1 MKKIPLRSL
10 LGFLLLIS
18 TQRLGAVPDFH
29 ADVAPILRDYCCG
42 CHGGKEKEGEL
53 NLETYA
59 SLKAGG
65 EHNSPLPNGSPGESL
80 LQKVIRNGKPAM
92 PPKKEPQPTEAELAV
107 LEAWLL
113 AGAPGP
119 SAPDVSILSLVT
131 VPDLELPVVA
141 SRSVTAAAASPDG
154 RFLAVGRYHKVE
166 IMELTT
172 RKVLRELSGLPG
184 KVTALAFSK
193 DGKRLAVGSG
203 VVGRSGSAWVWSLDS
218 RDAPLKFESGHT
230 DLLYTV
236 RFSPDERLLATAG
249 YDSKV
254 VLWDAESGQ
263 PLRTLSGHNGAVF
276 GVAFNADGSLLAS
289 ASGDQTV
296 KVWRVRDGERL
307 DTLKEPQ
314 GEVFDVC
321 FTPDGNQLLAVAA
334 DRRIRLWAL
343 KSRERPEINPLVE
356 ARFAHESGINR
367 MGISPAGDCLVT
379 TAWDRSLKVWS
390 LPALELLEDYAPQAD
405 NVTALEVLDK
415 ERLLVARMDGSLDVL
430 GLPKPPRTEVAPVAA
445 QTAMVSERPLES
457 AALPVLTEIEPNG
470 VTGLAQVVN
479 IPAEIRGEIGHPGDV
494 DIFLFHSQ
502 KGESWVFEVVAERE
516 KSTLDSRLEVR
527 SAKGEP
533 IERVALQAIRSSWLS
548 FRGKN
553 SEASNDFRI
562 QHYSEMELNELV
574 YCNGEVFKLWM
585 YPSGPDSGFTVYP
598 GQGNRQNYYDT
609 TALAHPL
616 GQTVYTVRALPPGAQ
631 PASNGLPIFRL
642 PYENDDDSSREG
654 GHDSVL
660 HFLAPEDGDF
670 QLRITDARGFGNA
683 RSTYRLL
690 CRRSEPDF
698 TVSVSSG
705 AKPSVSPGSGREF
718 QITAKRKDGFEGEIR
733 VDVTDL
739 PPGFSATTPLF
750 IEPEQTFAWGAIY
763 AEAGITKPTPEVGA
777 RTRLVAS
784 GSINGRVVSHS
795 FPGLG
800 EIKVAPAP
808 KVTVKVLPSNGD
820 STSMDK
826 PVEFTLRPGETI
838 SARVRAERLDFKGRI
853 ELGGNDSARN
863 LPHGVYVDNIGLNGL
878 LIPEEETEREFFLT
892 AAKWVQDSDRTF
904 FLRAKGDGGQVG
916 PPLLLHI
923 RR

>member
-1 MKKIPLRSL
+1 MRSL
-10 LGFLLLIS
+10 LAFLLLIS
-18 TQRLGAVPDFH
+18 PRMLGAVPDFH

-59 SLKAGG
+59 ALKAGG
-65 EHNSPLPNGSPGESL
+65 EHKSPLPDGSPGDSL
-80 LQKVIRNGKPAM
+80 LQKVIRRGKPAM
-92 PPKKEPQPTEAELAV
+92 PPKKEPQPTESELAV
-107 LEAWLL
+107 LEAWLK

-119 SAPDVSILSLVT
+119 TAPDVSILSLVT
-131 VPDLELPVVA
+131 VPDLALPVA
-141 SRSVTAAAASPDG
+141 PSKAVTAAAASPDG
-154 RFLAVGRYHKVE
+154 RFIAVGSYHKVE
-166 IMELTT
+166 LQELST
-172 RKVLRELSGLPG
+172 RKVVRELTGLSG
-184 KVTALAFSK
+184 KVTSLAFSK
-193 DGKRLAVGSG
+193 DGKRLAVSSG
-203 VVGRSGSAWVWSLDS
+203 VAGRSGSAWVWRLDS
-218 RDAPLKFESGHT
+218 EDAPLKFEGSHT

-249 YDSKV
+249 YDAKI
-254 VLWDAESGQ
+254 VLWDVQSGK

-276 GVAFNADGSLLAS
+276 GVAFNPDGSLLAS

-343 KSRERPEINPLVE
+343 KSRERSEINPLLE
-356 ARFAHESGINR
+356 ARFAHEAVINR
-367 MGISPAGDCLVT
+367 VGISPEGDRLVT

-390 LPALELLEDYAPQAD
+390 LPALELLEDYPRQTD
-405 NVTALEVLDK
+405 NVTALQVLDK
-415 ERLLVARMDGSLDVL
+415 GRLLVARMNGSVDIL
-430 GLPKPPRTEVAPVAA
+430 
-445 QTAMVSERPLES
+445 
-457 AALPVLTEIEPNG
+457 ALPVPPGAEVASTASPEAIIREMPSESTPLPVITEIEPNG
-470 VTGLAQVVN
+470 VTELAQVVK

-494 DIFLFHSQ
+494 DVFLFHSR
-502 KGESWVFEVVAERE
+502 KAEEWVFEVVAERE
-516 KSTLDSRLEVR
+516 KSTLDSRLEIR
-527 SAKGEP
+527 SALGEP

-585 YPSGPDSGFTVYP
+585 YPNGPDSGFTVYP
-598 GQGNRQNYYDT
+598 GIGNRQNYFDT

-616 GQTVYTVRALPPGAQ
+616 GQTVYTVRPLAPGAQ
-631 PASNGLPIFRL
+631 PPPNGLPVFRL

-660 HFLAPEDGDF
+660 HFIAPEDGDF
-670 QLRITDARGFGNA
+670 QLRITDSRGFGDA
-683 RSTYRLL
+683 HAAYRLL
-690 CRRSEPDF
+690 CRRSQPDF
-698 TVSVSSG
+698 TVSISSG
-705 AKPSVSPGSGREF
+705 AKPAVSPGSGREF

-739 PPGFSATTPLF
+739 PPGFSATTPLI
-750 IEPEQTFAWGAIY
+750 IEPNQTFAWGAIY
-763 AEAGITKPTPEVGA
+763 AEAGLTKPTPEVGA
-777 RTRLVAS
+777 RNRLVAS
-784 GSINGRVVSHS
+784 GSINGRVVRHT

-800 EIKVAPAP
+800 QIQVGLAP
-808 KVTVKVLPSNGD
+808 KVTVKVLAPKGNAAPAG
-820 STSMDK
+820 K

-838 SARVRAERLDFKGRI
+838 SARVSAERLDFKERI

-863 LPHGVYVDNIGLNGL
+863 LPHGVYVDNVGLNGL
-878 LIPEEETEREFFLT
+878 LILEGETEREFFLT
-892 AAKWVQDSDRTF
+892 AAKWVPDCDRTF

>member
-1 MKKIPLRSL
+1 MKKFPVRSI
-10 LGFLLLIS
+10 LGFLLSIS
-18 TQRLGAVPDFH
+18 PQLLGVVPDFH

-65 EHNSPLPNGSPGESL
+65 EHRSPLPDGSKSQSL

-92 PPKKEPQPTEAELAV
+92 PPKKEPQPTEAELGV
-107 LEAWLL
+107 LDAWLK

-131 VPDLELPVVA
+131 VPDLALPVA
-141 SRSVTAAAASPDG
+141 PSRAVTAAVVSADG

-166 IMELTT
+166 LMELAT
-172 RKVLRELSGLPG
+172 RKVVRELSGLSG
-184 KVTALAFSK
+184 KVTSLEFSK
-193 DGKRLAVGSG
+193 DGRRLAVGSG
-203 VVGRSGSAWVWSLDS
+203 VAGRSGSACVWHLDS
-218 RDAPLKFESGHT
+218 QDSPVKFEGSHT

-249 YDSKV
+249 YDAKI
-254 VLWDAESGQ
+254 VLWDVQSGH
-263 PLRTLSGHNGAVF
+263 PLRALSGHNGAVF
-276 GVAFNADGSLLAS
+276 GVAFNSDGSLLAS

-343 KSRERPEINPLVE
+343 KSRERSEINPLLE
-356 ARFAHESGINR
+356 ARFAHEAVINR
-367 MGISPAGDCLVT
+367 MSISAAGDRLVT

-390 LPALELLEDYAPQAD
+390 LPALELLEDYPRQPD
-405 NVTALEVLDK
+405 NVTALQILDR
-415 ERLLVARMDGSLDVL
+415 ERLLVARMDGSLDIL
-430 GLPKPPRTEVAPVAA
+430 ALSTQPRAEVVAVA
-445 QTAMVSERPLES
+445 QQTAIVSEIPSES
-457 AALPVLTEIEPNG
+457 AALPVLLEIEPNG
-470 VTGLAQVVN
+470 VTELAQVIK
-479 IPAEIRGEIGHPGDV
+479 IPAEIRGEIGHQGDI
-494 DIFLFHSQ
+494 DIFLFHSK
-502 KGESWVFEVVAERE
+502 KGENWVFEVVAERE

-527 SAKGEP
+527 SAVGEP

-598 GQGNRQNYYDT
+598 GLGNRQNYYDT

-616 GQTVYTVRALPPGAQ
+616 GQPVYTVRPLLPGAQ
-631 PASNGLPIFRL
+631 PPSNGLPVFRL
-642 PYENDDDSSREG
+642 PYENDDDSSRDG
-654 GHDSVL
+654 GRDSVL
-660 HFLAPEDGDF
+660 HFTAPEEADF
-670 QLRITDARGFGNA
+670 QLRITDARGFGDA
-683 RSTYRLL
+683 HAAYRLL
-690 CRRSEPDF
+690 CRRSQPDF

-705 AKPSVSPGSGREF
+705 VKPVVSPGSGKEF
-718 QITAKRKDGFEGEIR
+718 QITAKRKDGFKGEIR

-739 PPGFSATTPLF
+739 PPGFSATTPLI

-763 AEAGITKPTPEVGA
+763 AEPGITKPTPEVGA

-784 GSINGRVVSHS
+784 GSINGQVVRHS
-795 FPGLG
+795 FAGLG
-800 EIKVAPAP
+800 EIQVGLAP
-808 KVTVKVLPSNGD
+808 KVTVKVLAPNGN
-820 STSMDK
+820 STSAGK
-826 PVEFTLRPGETI
+826 PVEFTLRPGETM
-838 SARVRAERLDFKGRI
+838 SARVRAERLNFKERI

-863 LPHGVYVDNIGLNGL
+863 LPHGVYVDNVGLNGL
-878 LIPEEETEREFFLT
+878 LIPEGETEREFFIT
-892 AAKWVQDSDRTF
+892 AAKWVEDCDRTF